1 MSDDVMAE
9 SHNYDKVL
17 NLDIFRYNKNL
28 DIIKRK

>member
-9 SHNYDKVL
+9 SHNYDQVL